1 MESKKD
7 LVRRFFDLLR
17 KDYPGR
23 RFVISADAS
32 GVLEIKRRRPVG
44 KIA

>member
-1 MESKKD
+1 MEPKKD
-7 LVRRFFDLLR
+7 LVKAMFDLLR

-32 GVLEIKRRRPVG
+32 GVLEIKRRPSG